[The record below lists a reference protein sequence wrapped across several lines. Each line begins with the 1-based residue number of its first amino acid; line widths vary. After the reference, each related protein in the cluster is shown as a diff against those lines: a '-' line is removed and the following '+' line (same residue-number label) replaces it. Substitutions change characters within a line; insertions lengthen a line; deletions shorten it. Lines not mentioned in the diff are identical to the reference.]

1 MGAHEGP
8 GEIPVLETERLILRP
23 FVAADA
29 PTVEELAGDPE
40 VAGPTLNIPHPYPAG
55 LAAEWIASHPGN
67 AARGEVYTFGI
78 ERKAGGTLLGAISAT
93 LAPRHCR
100 AELGYWLGRPYWGQ
114 GYTSEAARRVT
125 AFCFDELGLHRVQAT
140 CFIGNVA
147 SSRVMEKAGMQ
158 REGVLRGYTRKGDT
172 FRDTAMYALLRAD
185 YELEMVARDEIG
197 VIIGQGVDRLP

>member
-8 GEIPVLETERLILRP
+8 VEIPVLETERLILRS
-23 FVAADA
+23 FALDDA
-29 PTVEELAGDPE
+29 PIVEELAGDPE

-67 AARGEVYTFGI
+67 AARSEVYTFAI
-78 ERKAGGTLLGAISAT
+78 ERKADGTLLGAIGAT
-93 LAPRHCR
+93 LAPLHRR

-125 AFCFDELGLHRVQAT
+125 AFCFDVLGLHRVQAT
-140 CFIGNVA
+140 CFIGNLA
-147 SSRVMEKAGMQ
+147 SARVMEKAGMR
-158 REGVLRGYTRKGDT
+158 REGILRGYTRKGDT

-197 VIIGQGVDRLP
+197 VIVGQGVDWSP

>member
-1 MGAHEGP
+1 MGAHDGP
-8 GEIPVLETERLILRP
+8 VENPVLETERLILRP
-23 FVAADA
+23 FVGDDA

-55 LAAEWIASHPGN
+55 LAAQWIASHPGN
-67 AARGEVYTFGI
+67 AARGEVYTFAI
-78 ERKAGGTLLGAISAT
+78 ERKADGTLLGAISAT

-125 AFCFDELGLHRVQAT
+125 AFCFEELGLHRVQAT
-140 CFIGNVA
+140 CYIGNVA
-147 SSRVMEKAGMQ
+147 SARVMEKAGMR

-172 FRDTAMYALLRAD
+172 YRDTAMYALLRAD
-185 YELEMVARDEIG
+185 YEGG
-197 VIIGQGVDRLP
+197 VMAGAVVGSVVGSRTDWSP